1 MKKLKKADYIII
13 VVLLL
18 LIAGIAFLVMRGGK
32 SESSANNGASPTTN
46 VSAET
51 SGKAASLAD
60 YNGKKIGVQ
69 TGTVFDEMAKE
80 YFPDSEISYYNT
92 NTDLLTALKAGI
104 IDAFIGDEP
113 LVKYMMIEDGSVTY
127 LKDFLDNYS
136 FSFVFSKDDKG
147 VTLCSEFSEYMKK
160 IKSDGTLAEID
171 SLWFGTDFSSKIIP
185 PLDELSA
192 EKGTLTLAIES
203 ANAPFVYVQDNQIV
217 GYEIDIAYR
226 FCKEYGYGLELQ
238 DMDFTAIIS
247 SVVSGKCDFGASG
260 MTITD
265 ERAQS
270 INFSESDYD
279 GGAVLAV
286 RAEDVGGASPS
297 NAAPAQ
303 TEMKLSDLDGK
314 RIAIKTGTSF
324 DGMVQKAL
332 PNAEIS
338 YFNTEA
344 DLLTALNA
352 GTIDGFAV
360 DEPVVKYMM
369 SEDKSLDYVKEY
381 MDSYEYAFAFPKNDE
396 GKARCDELSEF
407 IRKIKADGT
416 LKEIDSIW
424 FGTDKSKQVIPPL
437 SELSGEKGTLRFA
450 VEAAYAPFIFV
461 QDNEIVGYEIDIAY
475 RFCKEYGYGLELQDM
490 DFTAIISSV
499 VSGKCDFGASGMTIT
514 DERAQSIN
522 FSESDYDGG
531 AVLAV
536 RAEDVGGASPSN
548 AAPAQTEMKLS
559 DLDGKRIAIKTG
571 TSFDGMVQ
579 KALPNAEIS
588 YFNTEADL
596 LTALNAGTI
605 DGFAVDEPVV
615 KYMMSEDKSLDYVKE
630 YMDSYEYAFAF
641 PKNDE
646 GKARC
651 DELSEFIR
659 KIKADGTLKEIDS
672 IWFGTDK
679 SKQVIPPL
687 SELSGEK
694 GTLRFAVEAAY
705 APFIFVQDN
714 EIVGYEIDIAY
725 RFCKE
730 YGYGLELRDM
740 DFGAIIPSILSGKCD
755 FGAAGMTVTE
765 ERAES
770 VNFTESD
777 YEGGA
782 VIAVR
787 ASDMKSSAPAASGDT
802 AAADAAPSQPDY
814 TEFNGKTIGILTGS
828 SFEPVTLEK
837 FPDSKYL
844 YFDTTSDLVTAL
856 KSGKIDGF
864 VNDEPTAKMIHA
876 EMNDVSYLEKPLV
889 VDNYAFGFSKES
901 SAKFLSSFNEFLAKV
916 SADGTMDAMEEKWFG
931 SDEAAKKLDD
941 VKFSGE
947 NGTIRAVGLADN
959 APFAYISN
967 NEYVGCAVELMQ
979 LYASENG
986 YDLKLEQNTVSG
998 ATAGIASGVYDVFI
1012 GSLSVTEERR
1022 ESMDFSDTVYS
1033 SGMVLLTRTADIGS
1047 GDAAS
1052 APAAE
1057 TAPSQPDYTE
1067 FNGKRLGIKTGSSL
1081 EPITFDKFPDSEYF
1095 YYDTDNDLLTALENN
1110 KIDAYLTDRPL
1121 AEMIHVEKENLDFI
1135 RENIVDDDYH
1145 IGFPK
1150 NSERS
1155 DKIRSQLNDFIAENK
1170 ANGTFAEMKEKW
1182 FSKDDSVKVLDD
1194 SGLTGEN
1201 GELVVA
1207 TPPDNVPF
1215 DYVADNKVTG
1225 YVIEMITMFAREY
1238 GYSVKYEMTTYV
1250 SGLAGLASGKYDMFA
1265 SALSYTEERAQSI
1278 NFSDVYYNGGVV
1290 LMARTADLGGVVAPE
1305 AADIDFTSYN
1315 GKRMG
1320 IKTGSSFE
1328 PITFDKFPDSE
1339 YFYYD
1344 TDSDLIA
1351 ALRADKI
1358 DGFLTDEPVAKM
1370 EHTEMNDIDYI
1381 KKNVVDDDYHFIVP
1395 KDSERGK
1402 KLQGE
1407 LNEFIAEMWSS
1418 GEMDKMK
1425 NIWLGTDESVQVVDE
1440 SGLTGENGEIS
1451 VVYQS
1456 GHPPFSYTAN
1466 NKRVGYA
1473 VDLMTRFARKY
1484 GYTLKAEETTIASGL
1499 AGMTSGKYDVFAGS
1513 ISYTEERAKS
1523 VDYTDVIY
1531 NGGVVLMVRAADL
1544 AGGAAAD
1551 NGEAA
1556 AETTS
1561 FFASIKESFNKNFI
1575 REDRYKLILEGIGTT
1590 CIITALS
1597 VLVGSVL
1604 AFLICLF
1611 RRADSFLAN
1620 KICNLYVKLL
1630 QGTPMVVLLM
1640 ILYYVVFGKSG
1651 LASIWVAV
1659 IGFSLNFAAY
1669 VSEILRSGIE
1679 SIDGGQREAALAL
1692 GYSENQAFFKFIF
1705 PQAAVRQIPV
1715 YRGEIISLLKNTSIV
1730 GYIAIQDL
1738 TKMSDIIRSRTY
1750 EAFFPLIVTA
1760 VIYFILA
1767 WIIALVLKI
1776 VLKRLDPRMKKRGVK
1791 GVKTI

>member
-51 SGKAASLAD
+51 SEKATSLAD

-113 LVKYMMIEDGSVTY
+113 IVKYMMIEDSSVTY
-127 LKDFLDNYS
+127 LKDYLNNYS
-136 FSFVFSKDDKG
+136 FSFVFSKEDKG

-185 PLDELSA
+185 PLNELSA
-192 EKGTLTLAIES
+192 EKGTLTLATES
-203 ANAPFVYVQDNQIV
+203 ANAPFVYIQDNQIV

-226 FCKEYGYGLELQ
+226 FCKEYGYGLVLQ

-303 TEMKLSDLDGK
+303 SEMKLSDLDGK

-369 SEDKSLDYVKEY
+369 AEDSSLDYVREY

-424 FGTDKSKQVIPPL
+424 FGTDKSKKVIPPL
-437 SELSGEKGTLRFA
+437 SELSGEKGTLKFA

-475 RFCKEYGYGLELQDM
+475 RFCKEYGYGLEL
-490 DFTAIISSV
+490 
-499 VSGKCDFGASGMTIT
+499 
-514 DERAQSIN
+514 
-522 FSESDYDGG
+522 
-531 AVLAV
+531 L
-536 RAEDVGGASPSN
+536 
-548 AAPAQTEMKLS
+548 
-559 DLDGKRIAIKTG
+559 
-571 TSFDGMVQ
+571 
-579 KALPNAEIS
+579 
-588 YFNTEADL
+588 
-596 LTALNAGTI
+596 
-605 DGFAVDEPVV
+605 
-615 KYMMSEDKSLDYVKE
+615 
-630 YMDSYEYAFAF
+630 
-641 PKNDE
+641 
-646 GKARC
+646 
-651 DELSEFIR
+651 
-659 KIKADGTLKEIDS
+659 
-672 IWFGTDK
+672 
-679 SKQVIPPL
+679 
-687 SELSGEK
+687 
-694 GTLRFAVEAAY
+694 
-705 APFIFVQDN
+705 
-714 EIVGYEIDIAY
+714 
-725 RFCKE
+725 
-730 YGYGLELRDM
+730 DM
-740 DFGAIIPSILSGKCD
+740 DFGAIIPSVLSGKCD

-787 ASDMKSSAPAASGDT
+787 ASDMKSSAPAA
-802 AAADAAPSQPDY
+802 AATEAAPSQRDY
-814 TEFNGKTIGILTGS
+814 SEFNGKTIGILTGS
-828 SFEPVTLEK
+828 SCEPVTLEK
-837 FPDSKYL
+837 FPDSEYL
-844 YFDTTSDLVTAL
+844 YFDTTSDLVEAL
-856 KSGKIDGF
+856 KNKKIDGF

-889 VDNYAFGFSKES
+889 EDNYAFGFNKES

-916 SADGTMDAMEEKWFG
+916 SADGTMDAMKEKWFG

-1033 SGMVLLTRTADIGS
+1033 SGMVLIARTADIGS

-1052 APAAE
+1052 APAAAAAE

-1290 LMARTADLGGVVAPE
+1290 LMARTADLGGPVAPE

-1425 NIWLGTDESVQVVDE
+1425 DIWLGTDESVQVVDE

-1544 AGGAAAD
+1544 AAGDPAD
-1551 NGEAA
+1551 SGEAA

-1767 WIIALVLKI
+1767 WIIALVLKL